1 MFFGS
6 AQRMGREAR
15 REALGTASEGILT
28 MGVRV
33 PSTGLGVSE
42 ESNHD
47 EEARLTV
54 IEEEET
60 FASRCVLLNE
70 IGLVERRRVLSR
82 LFSLERFEELEDVGR
97 SPDGSS
103 LVGHRL
109 MESLGWYRVSTGAQ
123 ARKSRTYS
131 VSHRSLSHRHRK
143 TLIDR
148 FGDSLMTHTRQ

>member
-33 PSTGLGVSE
+33 PSTGLGVNKG
-42 ESNHD
+42 SNHD
-47 EEARLTV
+47 EETGLTIV
-54 IEEEET
+54 EEEET
-60 FASRCVLLNE
+60 FASGCILLNE

-103 LVGHRL
+103 LVRHRL
-109 MESLGWYRVSTGAQ
+109 VESLGW
-123 ARKSRTYS
+123 S
-131 VSHRSLSHRHRK
+131 VSVRGLRHGSRGR
-143 TLIDR
+143 TACRIDR
-148 FGDSLMTHTRQ
+148 SVVGIVRH